1 MTVNTF
7 DPSART
13 AEFDPSLARALL
25 DRVGEISDE
34 DTLELSADEQL
45 RFAPL
50 VTHGQWAEVAD
61 QFSTEDCIALVK
73 IFTLGEMTFPGWIA
87 EDKSAVILLVRTL
100 KAAGGYDK
108 TLTRWIKAHT
118 SNKFL
123 PHGNLADR
131 L

>member
-1 MTVNTF
+1 
-7 DPSART
+7 
-13 AEFDPSLARALL
+13 
-25 DRVGEISDE
+25 
-34 DTLELSADEQL
+34 
-45 RFAPL
+45 
-50 VTHGQWAEVAD
+50 
-61 QFSTEDCIALVK
+61 VK

-87 EDKSAVILLVRTL
+87 EDKSAVIPLVKAL
-100 KAAGGYDK
+100 KATGGYDK

>member
-1 MTVNTF
+1 MTVNTY
-7 DPSART
+7 DPSAGIT
-13 AEFDPSLARALL
+13 DFDPSLARALL
-25 DRVGEISDE
+25 ESVGEVGDEGAIELNSDG
-34 DTLELSADEQL
+34 QL

-50 VTHGQWAEVAD
+50 VTHGQWKEVAA
-61 QFSTEDCIALVK
+61 QFSSEECIALVK

-87 EDKSAVILLVRTL
+87 EDKSAVIPLVKAL
-100 KAAGGYDK
+100 KAKGGYDK

-123 PHGNLADR
+123 PHGSLADR